1 MRKTKNTH
9 PIQADGK
16 WDGATDVGSHLG
28 LIMFYFSSCQCI
40 THPAEQSVLIHIL
53 WANINFNPS
62 GESGYDLSL
71 CAPFL
76 LSLGGSAGVPELGAV
91 VLAGAARLLAVLLES
106 GCCVERDN
114 RGLCQ
119 NTVPCGSRLLTFCL
133 FLTEQ
138 CLLLSL

>member
-1 MRKTKNTH
+1 MTH

-16 WDGATDVGSHLG
+16 WDGVTDVGSHLG

-76 LSLGGSAGVPELGAV
+76 PSLGGSAGVPDLGLWFWQELPGCWLCCWSLDV
-91 VLAGAARLLAVLLES
+91 VWKETTG
-106 GCCVERDN
+106 GCVRT
-114 RGLCQ
+114 LY
-119 NTVPCGSRLLTFCL
+119 TCGSRLLTFCL